1 MADQK
6 PTYEELVEAIAAF
19 VETREAAQRRAE
31 KVGYPVDP
39 TSAALTAMGRL
50 LLTRIRQGGE
60 SNG

>member
-6 PTYEELVEAIAAF
+6 PTYEELVKALSNLVDDAENHMEGDDRSMTLD
-19 VETREAAQRRAE
+19 VTCSRAR
-31 KVGYPVDP
+31 
-39 TSAALTAMGRL
+39 S